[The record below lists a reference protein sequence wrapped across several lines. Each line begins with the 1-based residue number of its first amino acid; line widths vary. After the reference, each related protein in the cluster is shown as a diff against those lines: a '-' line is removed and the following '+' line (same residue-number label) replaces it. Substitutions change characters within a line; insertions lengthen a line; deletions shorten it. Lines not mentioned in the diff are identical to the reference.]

1 MCFQRIISKCL
12 EQWQH
17 FLVPHRAKMTPLKV
31 YYLGIKVCT
40 YTFALENSNEFMV
53 RPHSCTFYQTTQHFS
68 SWSHHCSF
76 FQVRVWSS
84 VSTLYIPSAAYSIR
98 KGWSLI
104 HSRDLIV
111 SFALLEFSQ
120 KRPNKPCLA
129 GGGIRATPSK
139 LQNKGLC
146 VALGNSILHSD
157 SGLVWWPPAVNS
169 TSGIHFLLG
178 KATQTEL
185 PIPIIGPSDVAK
197 GAWGSPEGWERIGA
211 VPDYPIGRVYLSWEH
226 QLTRRHQKIIKIT
239 LDILVKASRKI
250 LELLGIFLNLSFG

>member
-1 MCFQRIISKCL
+1 MATFPSSTQGQGDSFESL
-12 EQWQH
+12 LFGYQ
-17 FLVPHRAKMTPLKV
+17 
-31 YYLGIKVCT
+31 KVCT

-53 RPHSCTFYQTTQHFS
+53 RPHSYTFYQTTQHFS

-76 FQVRVWSS
+76 FQVCVWSS

-104 HSRDLIV
+104 HSRDLIL

-146 VALGNSILHSD
+146 VALGNSMLHSD
-157 SGLVWWPPAVNS
+157 SGLVWWPPAVNIWNPFPTWKS
-169 TSGIHFLLG
+169 HPDRTAYTHNWAQWCGQRSMRIPWGLG
-178 KATQTEL
+178 E
-185 PIPIIGPSDVAK
+185 D
-197 GAWGSPEGWERIGA
+197 WGSARLSNRKSLPELRAPAQQETSKN
-211 VPDYPIGRVYLSWEH
+211 Y
-226 QLTRRHQKIIKIT
+226 
-239 LDILVKASRKI
+239 
-250 LELLGIFLNLSFG
+250 